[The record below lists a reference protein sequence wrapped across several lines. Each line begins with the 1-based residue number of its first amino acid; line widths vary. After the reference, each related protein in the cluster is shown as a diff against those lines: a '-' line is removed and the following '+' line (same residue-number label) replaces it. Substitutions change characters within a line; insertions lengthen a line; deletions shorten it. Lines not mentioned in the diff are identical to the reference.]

1 MHDWTKIIKATT
13 VADPATGAVNTPV
26 HLSSTF
32 NQASFDHF
40 GKFDYTRSG
49 NPTRQAG
56 EKAVAALEDGEFGF
70 LYSTGMA
77 AISSVLEIFS
87 QGDHL
92 VVTKFVYG
100 GTFRI
105 LEDVLSRF
113 GISHTFVDPTDLD
126 ALEAAIR
133 PNTKAIY
140 IETPSNP
147 VLAVTDIAA
156 VVAIAKRHQL
166 LTIADNTFMSPVL
179 QKPLRLGVDIVV
191 HSATKFLSGHSDIL
205 AGAAITNDPGLASRI
220 YFIQNAFGATLGVTD
235 TFLLLR
241 GIKTLGVRMAQS
253 SKAALQLA
261 TWLEQQPQVT
271 RVCYPGLASD
281 PGYTVQQ
288 KQATSG
294 GAVFSFDVGSAA
306 NAKILAENLSI
317 PEFSV
322 SLGGVESILS
332 YPAKMSHAEMSAE
345 EQLAC
350 GITPGLLRFSVGLE
364 DPADLQAD
372 LAQGLARLNH

>member
-13 VADPATGAVNTPV
+13 VADPTTGAVNTPV

-40 GKFDYTRSG
+40 GEFDYTRSG

-56 EKAVAALEDGEFGF
+56 ETAVATLEGGEFGF

-77 AISSVLEIFS
+77 AIASVLEIFS

-126 ALEAAIR
+126 ALEAAIQ

-147 VLAVTDIAA
+147 VLAVTDIPA
-156 VVAIAKRHQL
+156 VVAIAKRHDL

-179 QKPLRLGVDIVV
+179 QKPLSLGVDIVV

-253 SKAALQLA
+253 SQAALQLA

-271 RVCYPGLASD
+271 RVCYPGLPSN
-281 PGYTVQQ
+281 PGYAIHQ
-288 KQATSG
+288 KQAKNG
-294 GAVFSFDVGSAA
+294 GAVLSFDVGSAE
-306 NAKILAENLSI
+306 NAKILAESLSI

-332 YPAKMSHAEMSAE
+332 YPAKMSHAEMNAE

-364 DPADLQAD
+364 DPDDLQAD
-372 LAQGLARLNH
+372 LAQGLARLTH